1 MGVSIFPL
9 DNANPDTLMRHADQ
23 AMCQAKQTG
32 RNRIHQFDAQND
44 LNIQTQHSQITR
56 ITYALRCGEMR
67 LFYQPKVNMRIGR
80 ILGFEALM
88 RWDHPE
94 RGIVSPGEFLPLIE
108 QTDLIVE
115 AGNWAL
121 NKAMTQL
128 DEWVQQGHDWMVSVN
143 IAARHFH
150 RPDFVDCMR
159 ELLAQYPRVP
169 PQLLELEI
177 LESAALQDVAHM
189 REVMQGCQSLGV
201 QFALDDFGT
210 GFSSLSYLKQL
221 PAETIKIDR
230 TFVDGLLDDADDRT
244 LVSAIVGLSQAFARS
259 VIAEGVE
266 TAEQA
271 GKLLSLGC
279 ELGQGYG
286 ICKPMPV
293 AQVKEWA
300 AQYTQ
305 LFEPA

>member
-1 MGVSIFPL
+1 
-9 DNANPDTLMRHADQ
+9 MRS
-23 AMCQAKQTG
+23 G
-32 RNRIHQFDAQND
+32 
-44 LNIQTQHSQITR
+44 QI
-56 ITYALRCGEMR
+56 M
-67 LFYQPKVNMRIGR
+67 
-80 ILGFEALM
+80 GFEALM

-121 NKAMTQL
+121 HIAMARL
-128 DEWVQQGHDWMVSVN
+128 DEWVRQGNSWIISVN

-150 RPDFVDCMR
+150 RADFVECMR

-169 PQLLELEI
+169 SHLLELEI

-189 REVMQGCQSLGV
+189 REVMQGCQALGV

-230 TFVDGLLDDADDRT
+230 TFVDGLLTDADDRT
-244 LVSAIVGLSQAFARS
+244 LVSAIVGLSQAFSRS

-266 TAEQA
+266 TADQA
-271 GKLLSLGC
+271 NKLLSLGC

-286 ICKPMPV
+286 ICKPMPLARV
-293 AQVKEWA
+293 RDWA
-300 AQYTQ
+300 AQHTRS
-305 LFEPA
+305 FSAA

>member
-1 MGVSIFPL
+1 VG
-9 DNANPDTLMRHADQ
+9 
-23 AMCQAKQTG
+23 
-32 RNRIHQFDAQND
+32 
-44 LNIQTQHSQITR
+44 
-56 ITYALRCGEMR
+56 Y
-67 LFYQPKVNMRIGR
+67 
-80 ILGFEALM
+80 EALM
-88 RWDHPE
+88 RWAHPE

-108 QTDLIVE
+108 HSDLIVE

-121 NKAMTQL
+121 HKAMEQL
-128 DEWVQQGHDWMVSVN
+128 DEWVQQGHGWMVSVN

-150 RPDFVDCMR
+150 DPDFVETMR
-159 ELLAQYPRVP
+159 QLLLQYPRVP
-169 PQLLELEI
+169 SRLLELEI

-189 REVMQGCQSLGV
+189 REVMQACQALGV

-230 TFVDGLLDDADDRT
+230 SFVDGLLDDADDRT
-244 LVSAIVGLSQAFARS
+244 LVSAIVGLSRAFDRS

-286 ICKPMPV
+286 ICKPMPLASV
-293 AQVKEWA
+293 QAWA
-300 AQYTQ
+300 AQHTQ
-305 LFEPA
+305 SFASA